1 VGESPFSGDVRSS
14 RAAVPS
20 NDVLIFVAIALL
32 FILPEPWNWIACLA
46 TGVLWGVELFI
57 WNRTVR
63 SRRKAVGS
71 QTLIGRIATVSATCD
86 PEGQVRLEGETW
98 HARCAGVAALGEQVR
113 VVGREKLTLLVE
125 PASRQADSE
134 TGVSAEGQASSS

>member
-1 VGESPFSGDVRSS
+1 MGESPFSGDVRSS

-20 NDVLIFVAIALL
+20 NDVLIFLAIALL
-32 FILPEPWNWIACLA
+32 FVLPEPWNWVACLA

-63 SRRKAVGS
+63 RRRKAVGS
-71 QTLIGRIATVSATCD
+71 QTLIGRIAVVSATCD
-86 PEGQVRLEGETW
+86 PEGQVRLDGEIW
-98 HARCAGVAALGEQVR
+98 HARCAGVAAVGEQVR

-125 PASRQADSE
+125 PASRQADAKPE
-134 TGVSAEGQASSS
+134 LGAEGQAASA